1 MFSVRRDE
9 GALEGFE
16 GGKVQELFGYLLL
29 NRNRSHPREALANT
43 LWGGSSTAQSKKY
56 LRQALWH
63 LQSPLDDER
72 KRDAGH
78 FLVVEPNWGKLDS
91 GVGLRL
97 HAEESVSAFAP
108 RQG

>member
-1 MFSVRRDE
+1 MSQLKISLLGKFSVRRDE

-56 LRQALWH
+56 LRQAL
-63 LQSPLDDER
+63 
-72 KRDAGH
+72 
-78 FLVVEPNWGKLDS
+78 
-91 GVGLRL
+91 
-97 HAEESVSAFAP
+97 
-108 RQG
+108 